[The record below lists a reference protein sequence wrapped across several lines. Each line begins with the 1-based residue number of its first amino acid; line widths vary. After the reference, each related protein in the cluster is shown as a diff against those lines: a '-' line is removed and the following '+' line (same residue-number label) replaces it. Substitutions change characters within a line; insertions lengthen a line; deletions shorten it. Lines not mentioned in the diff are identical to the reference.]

1 MDCEKKAW
9 TICQRQ
15 GEQGY
20 RQHMEMDEKRDLK
33 GCTKV
38 LICSAQEESKRTN
51 YIKYNI
57 DKTAESP
64 LCRICGTRNETI
76 SHIVSECGK
85 PAQKEYKRKHD
96 SVGRYVHW
104 QFCQDSIGQ
113 GFDRKLGYNRARI
126 WYEHEAESVVENEN
140 FKILWDF
147 TIQCDDMTEARR
159 PYILVVDKLKKE
171 TMIIDEAIPGNTRV
185 CDKGREKIKKH
196 SLLKDEVASLWQ
208 MKKAVVI
215 PIAVGVLGTITPK
228 FEKYIESFEIEI
240 RIEHIQ
246 KSALLG
252 IARIIKK

>member
-1 MDCEKKAW
+1 M
-9 TICQRQ
+9 R
-15 GEQGY
+15 
-20 RQHMEMDEKRDLK
+20 L
-33 GCTKV
+33 
-38 LICSAQEESKRTN
+38 
-51 YIKYNI
+51 
-57 DKTAESP
+57 
-64 LCRICGTRNETI
+64 
-76 SHIVSECGK
+76 
-85 PAQKEYKRKHD
+85 
-96 SVGRYVHW
+96 
-104 QFCQDSIGQ
+104 
-113 GFDRKLGYNRARI
+113 

-159 PYILVVDKLKKE
+159 PDILVVDKLKKE

-185 CDKGREKIKKH
+185 RDKGREKIKKH
-196 SLLKDEVASLWQ
+196 SLLKDEVARLWQ

-228 FEKYIESFEIEI
+228 FEKYIESLEIEI